1 MRKLIALAIA
11 LLPLSLQ
18 AQYRSQ
24 VWCPD
29 NGDGTYTNPV
39 INADYSDPDVC
50 VGGSLPLPP
59 SQGGGTGDFYMTASS
74 FQCVPGL
81 PILHSNDLVNWEI
94 IGYALKSLYEGDDE
108 LTEHFNTVQHGNGVW
123 APSIRYHDGE
133 YYIYWGDPDFGV
145 FMVKTRGGNPA
156 GEWEQPL
163 CVIKDKGMID
173 TTPLW
178 DDDGRCYLVNGW
190 ANSRAQFASV
200 LTVRELSADGTR
212 PISEPV
218 IVFDGNGT
226 ENRTCE
232 GPKFY
237 KRDGWYWIMCPAGGV
252 PTGFQL
258 AMRSKSPY
266 GPYEHKIVMAQ
277 GSTDINGPHQGGW
290 VHIPPQAGA
299 PGTGEDWFL
308 HFQDKE
314 AYGRVVH
321 LQPVDWSTGWPVMGR
336 PLPTSPQGGGALG
349 EPVTTYRKPKISN
362 LKSQISNPVESDEFN
377 TPRLGLQWQWQAN
390 YQQVFGMPTAF
401 GTMRIYTHKLPDD
414 AKNWWLV
421 PNMLLQKTP
430 ADRFTVTTKLRLTAK
445 ADGQTG
451 GLIMMGL
458 DYSALVVRRV
468 GDEFQLLQVTCH
480 QADKGKEQ
488 TEQLLATLQ
497 PTAKDEIDYK
507 PSIHED
513 IYLRLTVTPPVN
525 TTGHYQL
532 PSELPSP
539 TVRFYYSLDG
549 KTYTACGEVFPMRQ
563 GKWIGAKF
571 GFVAVDTQPKT
582 DRGWIDA
589 DWIKVTR

>member
-1 MRKLIALAIA
+1 MRKVVLFLLAG
-11 LLPLSLQ
+11 LPLTLL

-24 VWCPD
+24 VWSPD

-50 VGGSLPLPP
+50 VGGSLPLTP
-59 SQGGGTGDFYMTASS
+59 SQGGGTTDYYMTASS

-81 PILHSNDLVNWEI
+81 PILHSTDLVNWKI
-94 IGYALKSLYEGDDE
+94 IGYALKDRLYEGDE
-108 LTEHFNTVQHGNGVW
+108 ALIEHFNTVQHGNGVW
-123 APSIRYHDGE
+123 APSIRYHDGW

-145 FMVKTRGGNPA
+145 YMVKTQNPA
-156 GEWEQPL
+156 GDWEKPV
-163 CVIKDKGMID
+163 CVIKGKGMID

-212 PISEPV
+212 PISNPV

-258 AMRSKSPY
+258 AMRSKSPF
-266 GPYEHKIVMAQ
+266 GPYEHKIVLAQ
-277 GSTDINGPHQGGW
+277 GKTSINGPHQGAW
-290 VHIPPQAGA
+290 VHTPL
-299 PGTGEDWFL
+299 GEDWFL

-321 LQPVDWSTGWPVMGR
+321 LQPVDWSSGWPVMGNN
-336 PLPTSPQGGGALG
+336 G
-349 EPVTTYRKPKISN
+349 EPVLTYRKPQTSN
-362 LKSQISNPVESDEFN
+362 LKPPIIVTPAESDEFN
-377 TPRLGLQWQWQAN
+377 APTLGLQWQWQAN
-390 YQQVFGMPTAF
+390 YQQTFGMPTAF
-401 GTMRIYTHKLPDD
+401 GTMRIFTHKLD
-414 AKNWWLV
+414 ADAQNLWLV

-430 ADRFTVTTKLRLTAK
+430 ADEFTVTTKLRLTAK
-445 ADGQTG
+445 AEGQTA

-468 GDEFQLLQVTCH
+468 GQEFQLLQLTCL
-480 QADKGKEQ
+480 QADKGKPQ
-488 TEQLLATLQ
+488 TEQLIATLK
-497 PTAKDEIDYK
+497 PTAKDETDYK
-507 PSIHED
+507 PGIHED
-513 IYLRLTVTPPVN
+513 IYLRLTVSNAEAGQPHGGKPI
-525 TTGHYQL
+525 
-532 PSELPSP
+532 
-539 TVRFYYSLDG
+539 VRFAYSQNG
-549 KTYTACGEVFPMRQ
+549 KRFTPCGEAFTMRQ

-571 GFVAVDTQPKT
+571 GLIAVESNPKA
-582 DRGWIDA
+582 DRGWIEA
-589 DWIKVTR
+589 DWMRVTKE